1 MELTDDLVP
10 PLDDSPPEPPG
21 YRFVSMIADDGRE
34 PPSTTTDLD
43 ATGSWS
49 AATCPWH
56 PALLA
61 IAADLPRFED
71 VALPTD
77 PEPGEVRL
85 VAGGQ
90 LGRLPANFRTLAE
103 AAGVPI
109 IEATADRLAT
119 VKAIL
124 DEIRQPDASTS
135 VPGLDDSIAGDYLA
149 LGSGHWWI
157 RDLTIA
163 MGHVDTLARPALLR
177 EARAGGR
184 AWISGDEVAATNH
197 VRAGFELL
205 TQARERFYPMDGYII
220 DFCLLDPATPPE
232 GLEPLLDA
240 GKPFTLLAP
249 ARAVERF
256 AQARPD
262 LAARLRDAINGGWA
276 DVVGGAWAEADEPF
290 LPWSSLAWQFTKGS
304 AVYREHLD
312 ERNVETLARRR
323 FGLYPQLPQVARR
336 FGLRYAW
343 LIALDS
349 GRFPVVPE
357 SKRQWAAPDGTTLES
372 ITRPPV
378 AADRPVEAARLAWKM
393 AKSMRDDQV
402 ATLPLAH
409 WPAPVAPWFDDLRR
423 SSKYASVLGRW
434 VTAND
439 YFHFSDRPFEEV
451 TLGVDDL
458 ATAYLAQAV
467 ARRDPSPIGL
477 RAIHAR
483 LRARFDALSAA
494 HALTSSLTGG
504 IEDPVDPALE
514 DRIETEPT
522 ETLEHELDRLVDE
535 QASRLAHAIGDG
547 GSGEPGYLVFNLL
560 GIPRRVVVDF
570 FGGAPIPNAGKA
582 LKAAQPSV
590 NGTTATVELAPFGFA
605 WLGEN
610 LEASPGPFGS
620 VTVKGQTMT
629 HESLIV
635 SVDPTTGGIR
645 GINAVGEESPRIG
658 QQIVINGLL
667 GPDGVH
673 ATSRMRATSVQ
684 VEASGPALARIVTRG
699 TISHPLGD
707 RVLAGFTQEVEIVSG
722 RPTLAITIRLDHLDP
737 AWLDQIADADP
748 WVHNLACRWAWP
760 DPQSTLRRTAL
771 LSSFPT
777 EADRPETPD
786 ALDITS
792 RQRRTTLLF
801 GGLSHH
807 RRQGPRML
815 DTLLVAGRE
824 TTWTFHLG
832 VTVNLEHAFPS
843 ILDFT
848 SLTTV
853 VRTPNGPP
861 PSGPTGWLIEVD
873 HKSVA
878 LIRLLFAPIT
888 NEGKGWGVIADVIE
902 TSGKAARCRLKAFR
916 DPIHA
921 RQVNGHGDHVVDLQ
935 FDRDGASIDLTPYE
949 IARVE
954 LTFGQL
960 SASEADPESSDLY
973 Q

>member
-10 PLDDSPPEPPG
+10 PLDESPSEPPG

-34 PPSTTTDLD
+34 PPSNTTDLD
-43 ATGSWS
+43 ASESWS
-49 AATCPWH
+49 TATCPWH

-61 IAADLPRFED
+61 LAAEFPRFED

-77 PEPGEVRL
+77 PEPGEIRL
-85 VAGGQ
+85 VASGQ
-90 LGRLPANFRTLAE
+90 LGRLPSTFRDLAE

-109 IEATADRLAT
+109 VEATPDRIAT
-119 VKAIL
+119 VRAIL
-124 DEIRQPDASTS
+124 GRIEQPDAPRSS
-135 VPGLDDSIAGDYLA
+135 FELDDALALDYLA
-149 LGSGHWWI
+149 LGSSHWWI

-177 EARAGGR
+177 EAKAGGR
-184 AWISGDEVAATNH
+184 AWTIGDKAAAESH
-197 VRAGFELL
+197 LRAGFELL
-205 TQARERFYPMDGYII
+205 TQARERFYPMDGYVI

-240 GKPFTLLAP
+240 GKPFTLVAP
-249 ARAVERF
+249 ARAVDRF
-256 AQARPD
+256 ARARPD
-262 LAARLRDAINGGWA
+262 LAARLRDAINAGWA
-276 DVVGGAWAEADEPF
+276 DVVGGAWTEADEPF
-290 LPWSSLAWQFTKGS
+290 LPWSSLAWQFTRGS
-304 AVYREHLD
+304 AAYREHLD
-312 ERNVETLARRR
+312 DRNVETLARRR

-343 LIALDS
+343 LVALDS

-378 AADRPVEAARLAWKM
+378 AADRPIEAARLAWRM

-409 WPAPVAPWFDDLRR
+409 WPAPVAPWFDDLGR
-423 SSKYASVLGRW
+423 SIKYASVLGRW

-439 YFHFSDRPFEEV
+439 YFHYSDRPFEEI
-451 TLGVDDL
+451 TLGADDL

-467 ARRDPSPIGL
+467 SRRDPSPIGL

-483 LRARFDALSAA
+483 LRARFDALNAA
-494 HALTSSLTGG
+494 HALTSSLSGG
-504 IEDPVDPALE
+504 IEDPVDPTLE
-514 DRIETEPT
+514 DQLETEPS
-522 ETLEHELDRLVDE
+522 ETLEHELDRRVRD
-535 QASRLAHAIGDG
+535 QAASLARAIGDG

-560 GIPRRVVVDF
+560 GIPRRVSVDF
-570 FGGAPIPNAGKA
+570 PGGAPAPNAGKA
-582 LKAAQPSV
+582 LKAIQPSV
-590 NGTTATVELAPFGFA
+590 NGTTGTVELAPFGFA
-605 WLGEN
+605 WLGEDPRS
-610 LEASPGPFGS
+610 SPSPSGS

-635 SVDPTTGGIR
+635 SVDPATGGVR
-645 GINAVGEESPRIG
+645 GINAIGEESPRIG
-658 QQIVINGLL
+658 QQVVINGLL

-673 ATSRMRATSVQ
+673 ATSRMRAASVQ

-699 TISHPLGD
+699 TISHPLDD
-707 RVLAGFTQEVEIVSG
+707 RVLAEFTQEVEIVAG

-737 AWLDQIADADP
+737 TWLDQIADADP

-824 TTWTFHLG
+824 TSRTFRLG

-843 ILDFT
+843 ILDFNT
-848 SLTTV
+848 PAAV
-853 VRTPNGPP
+853 VRTLNGPP
-861 PSGPTGWLIEVD
+861 RSGPTGWLIQVD

-878 LIRLLFAPIT
+878 LVRLLFAPST
-888 NEGKGWGVIADVIE
+888 NEGQGWGVIADVIE

-935 FDRDGASIDLTPYE
+935 FDRDGASIDLTPHE

-954 LTFGQL
+954 FTFGATGPEVEIEP
-960 SASEADPESSDLY
+960 SDPYE
-973 Q
+973 